1 MATMARIL
9 LAAFVALLVV
19 LSPCHAR
26 PAPQQAAK
34 EKAVVDGITAIYNF
48 GDSLSD
54 TGNLL
59 REGATGMLQH
69 TTGLPYGSS
78 IGLADKPWLK
88 VLSADLS

>member
-9 LAAFVALLVV
+9 LAAFLALLVV
-19 LSPCHAR
+19 VSPCHAR

-34 EKAVVDGITAIYNF
+34 EKAAVDGITATYNF

-59 REGATGMLQH
+59 RDGATGMLQH
-69 TTGLPYGSS
+69 TTGLH
-78 IGLADKPWLK
+78 
-88 VLSADLS
+88 SAAPPGDAPTGTS

>member
-9 LAAFVALLVV
+9 LAALVAMLLIVG
-19 LSPCHAR
+19 PCHAR
-26 PAPQQAAK
+26 PAPEQTAK
-34 EKAVVDGITAIYNF
+34 SSTVEEKAVVDGITAIYNF

-69 TTGLPYGSS
+69 TTGLP
-78 IGLADKPWLK
+78 
-88 VLSADLS
+88 SAAPPGDAPTGTS

>member
-9 LAAFVALLVV
+9 LAAFLALLVV
-19 LSPCHAR
+19 VSPCHAR

-59 REGATGMLQH
+59 RDGATGMLQH
-69 TTGLPYGSS
+69 TTGLP
-78 IGLADKPWLK
+78 
-88 VLSADLS
+88 SAAPPGDAPTGTS